1 MLSRWLQGLTL
12 VAWLGSGCSRD
23 INLGVCSKTFFS
35 CQCGTPGYTLHLPV
49 KQCSY
54 IHRWQFKCR
63 PCNNRKESEVCPNLH
78 NCQDCKDDGS
88 GCTSCPPGR
97 FGRWCTERCQCQN
110 GATCNPENGQC
121 TCAPSFTGT
130 HCEQFLGCQPPPIP
144 PNVQVTMDDDR
155 SPTVVYYLCERGFH
169 LVGPE
174 TAACLGSGL
183 WSDPPPKCEKLS
195 FCPELARL
203 ARGKAEVRRA
213 ASSHRGAY
221 SNGTLVA
228 FSCDDLHDLVGESSL
243 ECRDDGTWSAP
254 VPACVKVSEEP
265 ITCETKAA
273 DILGAFTVPVRAYCP
288 SGCGLS
294 PGTVIGTVVYHQ
306 LSALCRAA
314 LHAGRINNAGGLVS
328 VVATGNFADF
338 AASTANDVSTIAL
351 AEPAPGFTFNED
363 RIATVETGCRQGWS
377 AVGEACLLPTRH
389 KLPLGRARHYCANSG
404 ARLLEFEEEGL
415 QERLFPFLRTS
426 GVGEAWVE
434 DTDQVLKTRRRRRH
448 STDGMDCFV
457 VDPNA
462 SSPGLAVRWT
472 PCNGTF
478 GVVCAADMGQFQ
490 KACSD
495 PGPLENGTAELM
507 NAVVPG
513 RILEGTQIT
522 YRCSELHS
530 LSGPSRVTCLSNG
543 TWTAPKPRCVRVTT
557 CMEPPVPP
565 YGEVVYSQELGA
577 GFKIGR
583 QTLRLP
589 LRTTQAPV
597 EVSLPRGHFRVG
609 TRATFTC
616 VSRFY
621 TLVGSEVRRC
631 LPDGT
636 WSGRTATC
644 IPVCGRSDSPR
655 SPFIVH
661 GNLSE
666 IGQWPWQAAL
676 SLWSPAENAW
686 DLSCGGSLLSESW
699 VVTAAHCVARDRKG
713 NLLNTRS
720 LRIDLGKYYRD
731 DSRDDAMVQTR
742 SAQEI
747 HVHEDFDPVRFDS
760 DIALV
765 LLDRPVELTSRV
777 QPVCLPTER
786 STQTNIVDGHLGIVT
801 GWGQT
806 ENRSYAD
813 ALREAVVP
821 VVSAK
826 ECERAYKEGHFPLTV
841 TSNMLCAGYERGKID
856 ACTGDSGGPLV
867 FLDEDVA
874 DRRVWVLEGIV
885 SWGGPRGCGAPNHFG
900 GYTKVQAFLD
910 WIRELL

>member
-1 MLSRWLQGLTL
+1 M
-12 VAWLGSGCSRD
+12 
-23 INLGVCSKTFFS
+23 K
-35 CQCGTPGYTLHLPV
+35 
-49 KQCSY
+49 
-54 IHRWQFKCR
+54 
-63 PCNNRKESEVCPNLH
+63 
-78 NCQDCKDDGS
+78 
-88 GCTSCPPGR
+88 
-97 FGRWCTERCQCQN
+97 
-110 GATCNPENGQC
+110 
-121 TCAPSFTGT
+121 
-130 HCEQFLGCQPPPIP
+130 
-144 PNVQVTMDDDR
+144 
-155 SPTVVYYLCERGFH
+155 
-169 LVGPE
+169 
-174 TAACLGSGL
+174 
-183 WSDPPPKCEKLS
+183 
-195 FCPELARL
+195 
-203 ARGKAEVRRA
+203 
-213 ASSHRGAY
+213 
-221 SNGTLVA
+221 
-228 FSCDDLHDLVGESSL
+228 
-243 ECRDDGTWSAP
+243 
-254 VPACVKVSEEP
+254 
-265 ITCETKAA
+265 
-273 DILGAFTVPVRAYCP
+273 
-288 SGCGLS
+288 
-294 PGTVIGTVVYHQ
+294 
-306 LSALCRAA
+306 
-314 LHAGRINNAGGLVS
+314 
-328 VVATGNFADF
+328 
-338 AASTANDVSTIAL
+338 
-351 AEPAPGFTFNED
+351 
-363 RIATVETGCRQGWS
+363 
-377 AVGEACLLPTRH
+377 EAC
-389 KLPLGRARHYCANSG
+389 G
-404 ARLLEFEEEGL
+404 
-415 QERLFPFLRTS
+415 
-426 GVGEAWVE
+426 
-434 DTDQVLKTRRRRRH
+434 
-448 STDGMDCFV
+448 
-457 VDPNA
+457 
-462 SSPGLAVRWT
+462 
-472 PCNGTF
+472 
-478 GVVCAADMGQFQ
+478 
-490 KACSD
+490 D
-495 PGPLENGTAELM
+495 PGPLENGTAELR

-513 RILEGTQIT
+513 RLLEGTQIT

-530 LSGPSRVTCLSNG
+530 LSGPSKVTCLSNG

-557 CMEPPVPP
+557 CVEPPVPP
-565 YGEVVYSQELGA
+565 YGEVVYSQELGP

-621 TLVGSEVRRC
+621 TLVGSEGSVHAEHFLRAAYAPRRWRP
-631 LPDGT
+631 L
-636 WSGRTATC
+636 A
-644 IPVCGRSDSPR
+644 VCGRSDSPR

-826 ECERAYKEGHFPLTV
+826 ECERAYKEGRFPLTV

>member
-1 MLSRWLQGLTL
+1 MSVQMAGD
-12 VAWLGSGCSRD
+12 VEEVGK
-23 INLGVCSKTFFS
+23 GV
-35 CQCGTPGYTLHLPV
+35 
-49 KQCSY
+49 
-54 IHRWQFKCR
+54 
-63 PCNNRKESEVCPNLH
+63 E
-78 NCQDCKDDGS
+78 
-88 GCTSCPPGR
+88 
-97 FGRWCTERCQCQN
+97 
-110 GATCNPENGQC
+110 
-121 TCAPSFTGT
+121 
-130 HCEQFLGCQPPPIP
+130 
-144 PNVQVTMDDDR
+144 
-155 SPTVVYYLCERGFH
+155 
-169 LVGPE
+169 
-174 TAACLGSGL
+174 
-183 WSDPPPKCEKLS
+183 
-195 FCPELARL
+195 
-203 ARGKAEVRRA
+203 
-213 ASSHRGAY
+213 
-221 SNGTLVA
+221 
-228 FSCDDLHDLVGESSL
+228 
-243 ECRDDGTWSAP
+243 
-254 VPACVKVSEEP
+254 
-265 ITCETKAA
+265 
-273 DILGAFTVPVRAYCP
+273 
-288 SGCGLS
+288 
-294 PGTVIGTVVYHQ
+294 
-306 LSALCRAA
+306 
-314 LHAGRINNAGGLVS
+314 
-328 VVATGNFADF
+328 
-338 AASTANDVSTIAL
+338 
-351 AEPAPGFTFNED
+351 
-363 RIATVETGCRQGWS
+363 
-377 AVGEACLLPTRH
+377 
-389 KLPLGRARHYCANSG
+389 
-404 ARLLEFEEEGL
+404 
-415 QERLFPFLRTS
+415 
-426 GVGEAWVE
+426 EAWVE

-448 STDGMDCFV
+448 STDGADCFV

-495 PGPLENGTAELM
+495 PGPLENGTAELR

-513 RILEGTQIT
+513 RLLEGTQIT

-530 LSGPSRVTCLSNG
+530 LSGPSKVTCLSNG

-557 CMEPPVPP
+557 CVEPPVPP
-565 YGEVVYSQELGA
+565 YGEVVYSQELSP

-742 SAQEI
+742 SGNAISASFASTLGVALLPIVNALAGLAPNVQQSQQSLPQNSEQWLSRTDSFI
-747 HVHEDFDPVRFDS
+747 EPHADDDSFDAYDGGEERRTNTKEHTTDKQSDVEDS
-760 DIALV
+760 KSNLG
-765 LLDRPVELTSRV
+765 
-777 QPVCLPTER
+777 
-786 STQTNIVDGHLGIVT
+786 ST
-801 GWGQT
+801 
-806 ENRSYAD
+806 
-813 ALREAVVP
+813 
-821 VVSAK
+821 
-826 ECERAYKEGHFPLTV
+826 AYKSKATGPPPPIHPTG
-841 TSNMLCAGYERGKID
+841 TSSRLG
-856 ACTGDSGGPLV
+856 SV
-867 FLDEDVA
+867 
-874 DRRVWVLEGIV
+874 
-885 SWGGPRGCGAPNHFG
+885 
-900 GYTKVQAFLD
+900 
-910 WIRELL
+910 